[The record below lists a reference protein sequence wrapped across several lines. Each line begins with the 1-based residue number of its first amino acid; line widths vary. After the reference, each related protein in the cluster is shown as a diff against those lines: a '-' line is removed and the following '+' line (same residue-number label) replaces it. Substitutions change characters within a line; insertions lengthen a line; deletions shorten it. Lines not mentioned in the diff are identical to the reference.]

1 MTSEEQIR
9 ERTEDLVRRH
19 GEVVRKTYAAREIL
33 NCCIEKVNA
42 MLEDGRLD
50 YACGGTMVDVYSIA
64 RYICQPK
71 AEDFKAR
78 REKAIQKSG
87 CRWRV

>member
-1 MTSEEQIR
+1 MIA
-9 ERTEDLVRRH
+9 RH
-19 GEVVRKTYAAREIL
+19 GEVVRKTYAANKIL
-33 NCCIEKVNA
+33 HCCLAKIND

-50 YACGGTMVDVYSIA
+50 YACGGTMVDVCSIA

-71 AEDFKAR
+71 KEDFRAR
-78 REKAIQKSG
+78 QRRAVQKSG